1 MSEINVTGE
10 CDPKFSEIQD
20 IFQEAVSSGF
30 DTGANI
36 AIEHQGKMVVN
47 LIGGYKDREGTDPWT
62 NKTIL
67 NVFSTTKAVTAIC
80 IARLV
85 DQGKL
90 DLSKNVSDYLSLIHI

>member
-67 NVFSTTKAVTAIC
+67 NVFSTSLKKS
-80 IARLV
+80 LF
-85 DQGKL
+85 KL
-90 DLSKNVSDYLSLIHI
+90 IKIFGGTSLSE